1 MGLIPGL
8 GRSPGEGNGHP
19 LQPSCLGNPMDRG
32 AWQCSVPGVAES
44 DKTEILNNNLDP
56 NICWCSVGSDLYNKY
71 IYIFL
76 MAFGKMTSQTVNAWF
91 LWYTSHL
98 QMNQEITVIMENFQK
113 FLF

>member
-1 MGLIPGL
+1 
-8 GRSPGEGNGHP
+8 
-19 LQPSCLGNPMDRG
+19 
-32 AWQCSVPGVAES
+32 
-44 DKTEILNNNLDP
+44 
-56 NICWCSVGSDLYNKY
+56 
-71 IYIFL
+71 